1 MAKLT
6 KNRKDSLSKFDKDKL
21 YSLEEASNI
30 IKDFSSLKFDSS
42 VDIAVNLGVDPR
54 KADQNVRGV
63 VKLPNGT
70 GKDVKV
76 LALVTPDKEDE
87 AKKAGADLVGLDEYI
102 KKIQGGWTDID
113 VIITMPSIMGK
124 LGPLG
129 KVLGPR
135 GLMPNPKTGTVT
147 MNVGKAVEEVKAGK
161 IDFKVEKNGI
171 VHVSIGKISFDS
183 DKILDNAREVL
194 NHLLKKKPSSSKGV
208 YMKSISMSS
217 TMSPGIK
224 IDTNTI

>member
-42 VDIAVNLGVDPR
+42 IDIAVNLGVDPR

-102 KKIQGGWTDID
+102 KKIC
-113 VIITMPSIMGK
+113 
-124 LGPLG
+124 
-129 KVLGPR
+129 
-135 GLMPNPKTGTVT
+135 
-147 MNVGKAVEEVKAGK
+147 A
-161 IDFKVEKNGI
+161 
-171 VHVSIGKISFDS
+171 
-183 DKILDNAREVL
+183 
-194 NHLLKKKPSSSKGV
+194 
-208 YMKSISMSS
+208 
-217 TMSPGIK
+217 
-224 IDTNTI
+224 TNTRRTK

>member
-70 GKDVKV
+70 G
-76 LALVTPDKEDE
+76 
-87 AKKAGADLVGLDEYI
+87 
-102 KKIQGGWTDID
+102 
-113 VIITMPSIMGK
+113 
-124 LGPLG
+124 
-129 KVLGPR
+129 
-135 GLMPNPKTGTVT
+135 
-147 MNVGKAVEEVKAGK
+147 
-161 IDFKVEKNGI
+161 
-171 VHVSIGKISFDS
+171 
-183 DKILDNAREVL
+183 
-194 NHLLKKKPSSSKGV
+194 
-208 YMKSISMSS
+208 
-217 TMSPGIK
+217 
-224 IDTNTI
+224 

>member
-42 VDIAVNLGVDPR
+42 IDIAVNLGVDPK

-76 LALVTPDKEDE
+76 LALVTAEKEDE
-87 AKKAGADLVGLDEYI
+87 SKKSGDDLFGL
-102 KKIQGGWTDID
+102 
-113 VIITMPSIMGK
+113 
-124 LGPLG
+124 
-129 KVLGPR
+129 
-135 GLMPNPKTGTVT
+135 
-147 MNVGKAVEEVKAGK
+147 EE
-161 IDFKVEKNGI
+161 
-171 VHVSIGKISFDS
+171 
-183 DKILDNAREVL
+183 
-194 NHLLKKKPSSSKGV
+194 
-208 YMKSISMSS
+208 
-217 TMSPGIK
+217 
-224 IDTNTI
+224 

>member
-6 KNRKDSLSKFDKDKL
+6 KNRKDSMSKFDKDLL
-21 YSLEEASNI
+21 YSLEDASKI
-30 IKDFSSLKFDSS
+30 IKDFPKLKFDSS
-42 VDIAVNLGVDPR
+42 VDLALNLGVDPK
-54 KADQNVRGV
+54 KADQNIRGV
-63 VKLPNGT
+63 VTLPNGT

-87 AKKAGADLVGLDEYI
+87 AKNAGADLVGLDEYL
-102 KKIQGGWTDID
+102 KKIKDGWTEVD

-129 KVLGPR
+129 RILGPR

-147 MNVGKAVEEVKAGK
+147 MNIGKAIEDVKAGK
-161 IDFKVEKNGI
+161 IDFKVDKNGVI
-171 VHVSIGKISFDS
+171 HVSIGKVSFDAK
-183 DKILDNAREVL
+183 KIFENALEVI
-194 NHLLKKKPSSSKGV
+194 NHIIKIKPSSSKGL
-208 YMKSISMSS
+208 YLKSISMSS

-224 IDTNTI
+224 IDTNTF

>member
-87 AKKAGADLVGLDEYI
+87 AKKS
-102 KKIQGGWTDID
+102 W
-113 VIITMPSIMGK
+113 S
-124 LGPLG
+124 
-129 KVLGPR
+129 
-135 GLMPNPKTGTVT
+135 
-147 MNVGKAVEEVKAGK
+147 
-161 IDFKVEKNGI
+161 
-171 VHVSIGKISFDS
+171 
-183 DKILDNAREVL
+183 
-194 NHLLKKKPSSSKGV
+194 
-208 YMKSISMSS
+208 
-217 TMSPGIK
+217 
-224 IDTNTI
+224 